1 MRSVLD
7 WLRTISLVVGVVVL
21 YCTIM
26 ALLWAAVVGLVRQPS
41 RAGRFRLGRLR
52 RVVQPMPGGAQRRA
66 HSWEER
72 PWAVVMVL
80 LGAPAVRELS
90 AEFVDF
96 AERRIDWSG
105 LLAASAAWPADQRL
119 LVLTAHELT
128 FDPAIGVE
136 RASSELVTLDD
147 PVTLTDMVRI
157 VDDDTVAR
165 IHVAMDVHRGTVDLD
180 EALTRLTGPLAR

>member
-1 MRSVLD
+1 MRGVLD
-7 WLRTISLVVGVVVL
+7 WLRAISLVVGVVVL

-26 ALLWAAVVGLVRQPS
+26 ALLWAAVVGLVRQPD

-52 RVVQPMPGGAQRRA
+52 RVVEPMPGGVRA
-66 HSWEER
+66 RSWEER
-72 PWAVVMVL
+72 PWAVVVVL

-147 PVTLTDMVRI
+147 PVTLSDMMRI

-180 EALTRLTGPLAR
+180 EA